1 LRVCCCRR
9 SIQALQGKQGA
20 FSCLTAC
27 ADAHVASMGDTDETK
42 PDVGNME
49 HVNIKVKSQVRTR
62 AASRARTATERI
74 STARGC

>member
-1 LRVCCCRR
+1 
-9 SIQALQGKQGA
+9 
-20 FSCLTAC
+20 
-27 ADAHVASMGDTDETK
+27 MGDTDETK